1 MAVSVAPQAPAATA
15 KVSRRQKRG
24 GMAIAERRA
33 GLLFVTPYMIYFVIL
48 QLGALIFAF
57 WVSFHHYDLL
67 ALDNPFVGL
76 RNYARLPANQDFL
89 IAMRNTTE
97 YAVVVVVLQ
106 TIFALLLAVL
116 LDSKIK
122 GRNFFRST
130 WYTPSIASSVVI
142 SMIFLYVYHP
152 TGLLNSILG
161 LVGIHTT
168 EAYLESTSWA
178 LPALMF
184 LAIWTTAP
192 TFMLMFLA
200 ALQDIPKEVY
210 EAAAVDGA
218 SPVRKLFSITIPL
231 LRPIIFL
238 VVSLGIIGTFQVF
251 DQMFIMTS
259 GGPLKATL
267 SVALLIYDNLFKDTG
282 TVGVAC
288 AEAIVLGIV
297 IFALTLISR
306 RVIDTRIEY

>member
-1 MAVSVAPQAPAATA
+1 MAVTVAPKAPAATA
-15 KVSRRQKRG
+15 KGSRRKRG
-24 GMAIAERRA
+24 GMPIAERRA
-33 GLLFVTPYMIYFVIL
+33 GLLFVSPYIL
-48 QLGALIFAF
+48 FFLVLQFGALVFAF
-57 WVSFHHYDLL
+57 WVSFRHYDLL

-76 RNYARLPANQDFL
+76 RNYARLASNEDFL

-97 YAVVVVVLQ
+97 YAVVVVILQ

-122 GRNFFRST
+122 GRIFFRST
-130 WYTPSIASSVVI
+130 WFTPSIASSVVI

-168 EAYLESTSWA
+168 EAYLTSTTWA

-200 ALQDIPKEVY
+200 ALQAGPKEIY
-210 EAAAVDGA
+210 EASSVDGA
-218 SPVRKLFSITIPL
+218 GAVRRLFSITIPL
-231 LRPIIFL
+231 LRPVIFL
-238 VVSLGIIGTFQVF
+238 VVSL
-251 DQMFIMTS
+251 
-259 GGPLKATL
+259 A
-267 SVALLIYDNLFKDTG
+267 
-282 TVGVAC
+282 
-288 AEAIVLGIV
+288 
-297 IFALTLISR
+297 
-306 RVIDTRIEY
+306 

>member
-1 MAVSVAPQAPAATA
+1 MAVSVAPKAPAATA
-15 KVSRRQKRG
+15 KGSRRSKRG

-33 GLLFVTPYMIYFVIL
+33 GLLFVSPYLIYFLIL
-48 QLGALIFAF
+48 QLGALIFAI

-67 ALDNPFVGL
+67 AIDNPFVGL
-76 RNYARLPANQDFL
+76 KNYIRLPANELFL
-89 IAMRNTTE
+89 TAARNTTE
-97 YAVVVVVLQ
+97 YAVVVVALQ
-106 TIFALLLAVL
+106 TVFALLLAVL

-168 EAYLESTSWA
+168 EAYLESTTWA

-218 SPVRKLFSITIPL
+218 SGRASCSASRSPFFVPSFSW
-231 LRPIIFL
+231 
-238 VVSLGIIGTFQVF
+238 S
-251 DQMFIMTS
+251 
-259 GGPLKATL
+259 
-267 SVALLIYDNLFKDTG
+267 
-282 TVGVAC
+282 
-288 AEAIVLGIV
+288 
-297 IFALTLISR
+297 SR
-306 RVIDTRIEY
+306 SASSAPSRSSTKCSS

>member
-1 MAVSVAPQAPAATA
+1 MAVAVAPEAPAETA
-15 KVSRRQKRG
+15 KLRRRSKG
-24 GMAIAERRA
+24 GGVAIAQRRA
-33 GLLFVTPYMIYFVIL
+33 GRLFVTPYIVFFLIL
-48 QLGALIFAF
+48 QLAALVFAF

-67 ALDNPFVGL
+67 AIDNPFVGL
-76 RNYARLPANQDFL
+76 RNYTRLAVNEDFL

-97 YAVVVVVLQ
+97 YAVVVVILQ
-106 TIFALLLAVL
+106 TVFALLLAVL

-168 EAYLESTSWA
+168 EAYLTSTTWA

-192 TFMLMFLA
+192 TFMLMFFA
-200 ALQDIPKEVY
+200 ALQDVPKEIY
-210 EAAAVDGA
+210 EASMVDGA
-218 SPVRKLFSITIPL
+218 SAVRKFFSITIPL
-231 LRPIIFL
+231 LRPVIFR
-238 VVSLGIIGTFQVF
+238 VVSLGIIGCFEV
-251 DQMFIMTS
+251 
-259 GGPLKATL
+259 
-267 SVALLIYDNLFKDTG
+267 
-282 TVGVAC
+282 
-288 AEAIVLGIV
+288 
-297 IFALTLISR
+297 FALR
-306 RVIDTRIEY
+306 

>member
-1 MAVSVAPQAPAATA
+1 MAVSVAPKAPAATA
-15 KVSRRQKRG
+15 KGARRSKRG

-33 GLLFVTPYMIYFVIL
+33 GLLFVSPYILFFLIL
-48 QLGALIFAF
+48 QFGALVFAF
-57 WVSFHHYDLL
+57 WVSFRHYDLL

-76 RNYARLPANQDFL
+76 RNYARLASNEDFL

-97 YAVVVVVLQ
+97 YAVVVVILQ

-130 WYTPSIASSVVI
+130 WFTPSIASSVVI

-152 TGLLNSILG
+152 TGLLNTLLG

-168 EAYLESTSWA
+168 EAYLESTTWA
-178 LPALMF
+178 LPAIMF
-184 LAIWTTAP
+184 LNVWTTAP

-200 ALQDIPKEVY
+200 ALQDIPKEIY
-210 EAAAVDGA
+210 EASAVDGA
-218 SPVRKLFSITIPL
+218 SGVRRLFSITIPL

-238 VVSLGIIGTFQVF
+238 VVSLGIIGSFQVF

-288 AEAIVLGIV
+288 AEAIVLGII

-306 RVIDTRIEY
+306 RVIDTKIEY

>member
-1 MAVSVAPQAPAATA
+1 
-15 KVSRRQKRG
+15 
-24 GMAIAERRA
+24 MAIAERRA
-33 GLLFVTPYMIYFVIL
+33 GLLFVSPYLAYFLIL
-48 QLGALIFAF
+48 QLAALVFAI

-76 RNYARLPANQDFL
+76 RNYARLTVNEDFL

-97 YAVVVVVLQ
+97 YAVVVVILQ
-106 TIFALLLAVL
+106 TVFALLLAVL
-116 LDSKIK
+116 LDAKIK

-152 TGLLNSILG
+152 TGLFNTLLG

-168 EAYLESTSWA
+168 TAYLESTTWA

-218 SPVRKLFSITIPL
+218 SGLRKLFSITIPL

-238 VVSLGIIGTFQVF
+238 
-251 DQMFIMTS
+251 
-259 GGPLKATL
+259 
-267 SVALLIYDNLFKDTG
+267 
-282 TVGVAC
+282 
-288 AEAIVLGIV
+288 
-297 IFALTLISR
+297 
-306 RVIDTRIEY
+306 

>member
-1 MAVSVAPQAPAATA
+1 MAVSVAPKAPAATA
-15 KVSRRQKRG
+15 KVRRSKGG
-24 GMAIAERRA
+24 GMAVSQRRA
-33 GLLFVTPYMIYFVIL
+33 GLLFVAPYLLFFLIL
-48 QLGALIFAF
+48 QFAAVLFAF

-76 RNYARLPANQDFL
+76 RNYTRLTVNEDFL

-97 YAVVVVVLQ
+97 YAVVVVILQ

-152 TGLLNSILG
+152 TGLLNSLLG
-161 LVGIHTT
+161 LIGIHTT
-168 EAYLESTSWA
+168 EAYLQSTTWA
-178 LPALMF
+178 LPAIMF
-184 LAIWTTAP
+184 LNIWTTAP

-200 ALQDIPKEVY
+200 ALQDIPKEIY
-210 EAAAVDGA
+210 EASEVDGA
-218 SPVRKLFSITIPL
+218 SAVRKLFGITIPL

-238 VVSLGIIGTFQVF
+238 VVSLGIIGCFQIF
-251 DQMFIMTS
+251 DQAFIMTH

-267 SVALLIYDNLFKDTG
+267 TVALLIYQNLFTDTG
-282 TVGVAC
+282 TVGIAC
-288 AEAIVLGIV
+288 AEAIVLGVI

-306 RVIDTRIEY
+306 RVIDTKIEY

>member
-1 MAVSVAPQAPAATA
+1 MAVTVAPKAPAARA
-15 KVSRRQKRG
+15 KGSRRKRG

-33 GLLFVTPYMIYFVIL
+33 GLLFVTPYLLSFLIL
-48 QLGALIFAF
+48 QLAALVFAI

-76 RNYARLPANQDFL
+76 RNYARLAVNQDFL

-97 YAVVVVVLQ
+97 YAVVVVILQ
-106 TIFALLLAVL
+106 TVFALLLAVL

-130 WYTPSIASSVVI
+130 WYTPSIASSGVI
-142 SMIFLYVYHP
+142 SMVFLYVYHP
-152 TGLLNSILG
+152 TGLLNTLLG

-168 EAYLESTSWA
+168 TAYLESTTWA

-218 SPVRKLFSITIPL
+218 SGVRKLFSITIPL

-238 VVSLGIIGTFQVF
+238 VVSLGIIGCFQV
-251 DQMFIMTS
+251 
-259 GGPLKATL
+259 
-267 SVALLIYDNLFKDTG
+267 
-282 TVGVAC
+282 
-288 AEAIVLGIV
+288 
-297 IFALTLISR
+297 
-306 RVIDTRIEY
+306 

>member
-1 MAVSVAPQAPAATA
+1 MAVSVAPKAAAATA
-15 KVSRRQKRG
+15 KVSRRPKRG

-33 GLLFVTPYMIYFVIL
+33 GLLFVTPYLIYFVIL
-48 QLGALIFAF
+48 QAGALVFAF

-67 ALDNPFVGL
+67 AIDNPFVGL
-76 RNYARLPANQDFL
+76 RNYARLTVNEDFL

-106 TIFALLLAVL
+106 TVFALLLAVL

-168 EAYLESTSWA
+168 VAYLTTTTWA
-178 LPALMF
+178 LPAIMF
-184 LAIWTTAP
+184 LNIWTTAP

-200 ALQDIPKEVY
+200 ALQDVPKEIY
-210 EAAAVDGA
+210 EASAVDGA
-218 SPVRKLFSITIPL
+218 SSVRKLFSITIPL
-231 LRPIIFL
+231 LRPVIFL
-238 VVSLGIIGTFQVF
+238 VVSLGIIGCFQVF
-251 DQMFIMTS
+251 DQMFIMTA

-288 AEAIVLGIV
+288 AEAIVLGVV

>member
-1 MAVSVAPQAPAATA
+1 MAVSVAPKVPAATA
-15 KVSRRQKRG
+15 KGSRRSRRG

-33 GLLFVTPYMIYFVIL
+33 GLLFVTPYLLYFVIL
-48 QLGALIFAF
+48 QLAALIFAI

-76 RNYARLPANQDFL
+76 RNYARLTVNEDFL

-97 YAVVVVVLQ
+97 YAVVVVILQ
-106 TIFALLLAVL
+106 TVFALLLAVL

-152 TGLLNSILG
+152 TGLFNTLLG

-168 EAYLESTSWA
+168 TAYLESTTWA

-200 ALQDIPKEVY
+200 ALQDIPKEIY
-210 EAAAVDGA
+210 EASEVDGA
-218 SPVRKLFSITIPL
+218 SAVRKLFSITIPL

-238 VVSLGIIGTFQVF
+238 VVSLGIIGCFQVF

-267 SVALLIYDNLFKDTG
+267 SVALLIYDNLFRDTG

>member
-1 MAVSVAPQAPAATA
+1 MAVSVAPKAPAATA

-24 GMAIAERRA
+24 RMAIAERRA
-33 GLLFVTPYMIYFVIL
+33 GLLFVTPYLIYFLIL
-48 QLGALIFAF
+48 QLAAIIFAI

-76 RNYARLPANQDFL
+76 RNYIRLPGNEHFMHAL
-89 IAMRNTTE
+89 RNTAE
-97 YAVVVVVLQ
+97 YAIVVVILQ

-168 EAYLESTSWA
+168 EAYLQSTTWA
-178 LPALMF
+178 LPAIMF

-218 SPVRKLFSITIPL
+218 SAVRKLFSITIPR
-231 LRPIIFL
+231 LRPVIFL
-238 VVSLGIIGTFQVF
+238 VVSLATIGCFHVF
-251 DQMFIMTS
+251 DQVFIMTH

-267 SVALLIYDNLFKDTG
+267 TVASLIYQNIFGDTG
-282 TVGVAC
+282 AVGVAC
-288 AEAIVLGIV
+288 VEALVLDIV

-306 RVIDTRIEY
+306 RVIDTRIEH

>member
-1 MAVSVAPQAPAATA
+1 MATLAPEAPAVAA
-15 KVSRRQKRG
+15 KVSRRPKRG
-24 GMAIAERRA
+24 GMAIAQRRA
-33 GLLFVTPYMIYFVIL
+33 GLLFVTPYLAFFLIM
-48 QLGALIFAF
+48 QLAALVFAF
-57 WVSFHHYDLL
+57 WVSFHRYDLL

-76 RNYARLPANQDFL
+76 RNYTRLTINEDFL

-97 YAVVVVVLQ
+97 YAVVVVILQ
-106 TIFALLLAVL
+106 TTFALLLAVL
-116 LDSKIK
+116 LNSKIK

-161 LVGIHTT
+161 LVGIHTSV
-168 EAYLESTSWA
+168 AYLESTTWA
-178 LPALMF
+178 LPAIMF
-184 LAIWTTAP
+184 LNIWTTAP

-200 ALQDIPKEVY
+200 ALQDIPKEIY

-218 SPVRKLFSITIPL
+218 SAVRKLFGITIPL
-231 LRPIIFL
+231 IRPVIFL
-238 VVSLGIIGTFQVF
+238 VVSLGIIGCFQVF

-267 SVALLIYDNLFKDTG
+267 SVALLIYNNLFKDTG

-288 AEAIVLGIV
+288 AEAIVLGII

>member
-1 MAVSVAPQAPAATA
+1 MAVSVAPEAPAARA

-33 GLLFVTPYMIYFVIL
+33 GLLFVTPYLIYFVIL

-168 EAYLESTSWA
+168 EAYLESTTWA

-288 AEAIVLGIV
+288 AEAIVLGVV

>member
-1 MAVSVAPQAPAATA
+1 MAVSVAPKAPAATA
-15 KVSRRQKRG
+15 KGTRRSKRG
-24 GMAIAERRA
+24 GMAIAERRG
-33 GLLFVTPYMIYFVIL
+33 GLLFVTPYLIYFLVL
-48 QLGALIFAF
+48 QFGALIFAI

-67 ALDNPFVGL
+67 AIDNPFVGL
-76 RNYARLPANQDFL
+76 RNYARLTVNQDFL

-97 YAVVVVVLQ
+97 YAVVVVILQ

-142 SMIFLYVYHP
+142 SMVFLYVYHP
-152 TGLLNSILG
+152 TGLLNTLLG
-161 LVGIHTT
+161 VVGIHTS
-168 EAYLESTSWA
+168 EAYLESTTWA

-200 ALQDIPKEVY
+200 ALQDIPKEIY
-210 EAAAVDGA
+210 EAAGVDGA
-218 SPVRKLFSITIPL
+218 SAVRKLFSITIPL

-238 VVSLGIIGTFQVF
+238 VVSLGIIGCFQIF
-251 DQMFIMTS
+251 DQAFIMTH

-267 SVALLIYDNLFKDTG
+267 TVALLIYQNLFQDTG
-282 TVGVAC
+282 AVGVPC
-288 AEAIVLGIV
+288 AEAIVLGVI

-306 RVIDTRIEY
+306 RVIDTKIEY

>member
-1 MAVSVAPQAPAATA
+1 MAVSVAPKAAAATA
-15 KVSRRQKRG
+15 KVSRRPKRG

-33 GLLFVTPYMIYFVIL
+33 GLLFVTPYLVYFVIL
-48 QLGALIFAF
+48 QAGALVFAF

-67 ALDNPFVGL
+67 AIDNPFVGL
-76 RNYARLPANQDFL
+76 RNYARLTVNEDFL

-106 TIFALLLAVL
+106 TVFALLLAVL

-168 EAYLESTSWA
+168 VAYLTTTTWA
-178 LPALMF
+178 LPAIMF
-184 LAIWTTAP
+184 LNIWTTAP

-200 ALQDIPKEVY
+200 ALQDVPKEIY
-210 EAAAVDGA
+210 EASAVDGA
-218 SPVRKLFSITIPL
+218 SSVRKLFSITIPL
-231 LRPIIFL
+231 LRPVIFL
-238 VVSLGIIGTFQVF
+238 VVSLGIIGCFQVF
-251 DQMFIMTS
+251 DQMFIMTA

-288 AEAIVLGIV
+288 AEAIVLGVV